1 MTSELETAAADTVA
15 ELSRRRR
22 GPTPAP
28 GSACANCGTVLQ
40 GRYCHVCSQD
50 SDAHKRSILRLM
62 VESAQGL
69 FDLDGRIL
77 RTVPALFLGPGK
89 LARDYMEGRIVRHVP
104 PFRTFLVA
112 LLLFILAAEHAT
124 HRLAEANAARQR
136 AEASALTTPAGRAAA
151 AASLRTEAAKD
162 LAEDLK
168 DAAADRA
175 DDLKDPDQNRAKAEA
190 AYTRVTDK
198 AKARYAA
205 QLQKAD
211 RIAQGLPAAA
221 PASVQPPGAPVKKRS
236 WLSTAIHKATAN
248 PESYLAVLFAWGQRT
263 AVLLLPIVG
272 LTLALVYRN
281 RPEIFIYD
289 HLLVAMNLLSF
300 AFLANAFGLILPPV
314 LMAVWFA
321 ILAVWTPVNLFQT
334 LRGGYGSS
342 VPGAIAKTLIVWIT
356 TVVAFSLL
364 VVALMVFS
372 LSQL

>member
-15 ELSRRRR
+15 ELVRRRR
-22 GPTPAP
+22 GPAPAP
-28 GSACANCGTVLQ
+28 GAACANCGTVLE

-50 SDAHKRSILRLM
+50 SDARKRSILRLM
-62 VESAQGL
+62 VETAQGL

-77 RTVPALFLGPGK
+77 RTVAALFLGPGK
-89 LARDYMEGRIVRHVP
+89 LARDYMEGRIVRHAP

-124 HRLAEANAARQR
+124 HRLTEANAARQR
-136 AEASALTTPAGRAAA
+136 AEAAALATPGGRAAA
-151 AASLRTEAAKD
+151 GASLRAEAAKD
-162 LAEDLK
+162 LAEDLR
-168 DAAADRA
+168 DAAADRT
-175 DDLKDPDQNRAKAEA
+175 DDLKDPDQNRAKADA
-190 AYTRVTDK
+190 TYAWVTDK
-198 AKARYAA
+198 AKARYAE

-211 RIAQGLPAAA
+211 RIAKGLPAGA
-221 PASVQPPGAPVKKRS
+221 PTSQQPGATVKKRS
-236 WLSTAIHKATAN
+236 WLNTAIRKATAN

-272 LTLALVYRN
+272 LTLGLVYRN
-281 RPEIFIYD
+281 QPEIFIYD

-300 AFLANAFGLILPPV
+300 AFLANAFGLVLPPA

-321 ILAVWTPVNLFQT
+321 VLTVWTPINLFQT

-342 VPGAIAKTLIVWIT
+342 VPGAIAKTLVVWIT
-356 TVVAFSLL
+356 TALAFSVLL
-364 VVALMVFS
+364 VALMVFS